1 MAPRLDDLA
10 LDHIEHAR
18 ARAASRAQRREL
30 LPEPAVALVLLVAA
44 VVFAAGA
51 PAPDWALTAGL
62 TGILGV
68 LVLIE
73 FEVGEGNT
81 RPIQLAIVPMLVLL
95 DPGIVPL
102 AVLAAHLPR
111 TLVKVVSGKARP
123 TRLLL
128 AIADCSFVLA
138 PALVFAAATPHRVP
152 LITCLVALAA
162 LMAGDLLVSAVRMKV
177 GLGIDPRPELRGF
190 AYVYAVDLCLAAVGF
205 LAAI

>member
-10 LDHIEHAR
+10 IDHIEQAR
-18 ARAASRAQRREL
+18 ARASACAERREL
-30 LPEPAVALVLLVAA
+30 LTEFGVAA
-44 VVFAAGA
+44 VVVVLAAALALCAGDVPWG
-51 PAPDWALTAGL
+51 PAAWL
-62 TGILGV
+62 TGLLGV

-128 AIADCSFVLA
+128 AIADCSFILA

-177 GLGIDPRPELRGF
+177 GLGI
-190 AYVYAVDLCLAAVGF
+190 
-205 LAAI
+205 